1 MKTKRIDEEVS
12 ALISSGAY
20 KNKTDLFVDA
30 YRALI
35 MVKPN
40 LKIKSAV
47 ELYKNKRVSLSRAS
61 EIAGVNIEEF
71 KDILG
76 SAGIKRVVESESL
89 DELKREV
96 ELILENKRG
105 IK

>member
-1 MKTKRIDEEVS
+1 MKTKTIDERVS

-20 KNKTDLFVDA
+20 KSKEDLFMDA

-35 MVKPN
+35 VVKPN

-47 ELYKNKRVSLSRAS
+47 ELYKNKRASLSRAA

-71 KDILG
+71 KDILEI
-76 SAGIKRVVESESL
+76 AGVKRIVESPSK
-89 DELKREV
+89 DELE
-96 ELILENKRG
+96 EECGLILKKTRV
-105 IK
+105 

>member
-1 MKTKRIDEEVS
+1 MKTKTIDEEVS

-20 KNKTDLFVDA
+20 KSKNDLFIDA

-35 MVKPN
+35 ITKPN

-47 ELYKNKRVSLSRAS
+47 ELYKNKKVSLSRAS

-71 KDILG
+71 KNILE
-76 SAGIKRVVESESL
+76 SAGVKRIVESPSK
-89 DELKREV
+89 DELEKEC
-96 ELILENKRG
+96 ELILKRSRA
-105 IK
+105 